1 MLMATA
7 PATPAEQPKLPTPQ
21 AIDAMCMAVD
31 TAAAAADKAAAELKD
46 AKAPLLTLVRLYGSV
61 PETAPRTKRLLG
73 TLYVADST
81 VNTKTE
87 IVDASV
93 AALRTKLKDH
103 RKSALFA
110 QLFESVESF
119 ALQKNA
125 AELLKIGIG
134 GLPESQQTEILTLY
148 AQCFNAKT
156 NAPSLS
162 VDLIEA
168 LREKESEAE
177 RKAEEKAA
185 KAAKKA
191 AREAKKAAKQK
202 GGVK

>member
-1 MLMATA
+1 MATA
-7 PATPAEQPKLPTPQ
+7 LATSTPTMPTTTE
-21 AIDAMCMAVD
+21 IDDMCALVD
-31 TAAAAADKAAAELKD
+31 SAAANVERAQKILSE
-46 AKAPLLTLVRLYGSV
+46 AKAPLLESVRTFGSV
-61 PETAPRTKRLLG
+61 PETAPRTRRLFG

-87 IVDASV
+87 IVDAAV
-93 AALRTKLKDH
+93 AALRNKLKDH

-110 QLFESVESF
+110 QMFESVESF

-134 GLPESQQTEILTLY
+134 GLLESEQTEILTLY
-148 AQCFNAKT
+148 ALCFNAKT
-156 NAPSLS
+156 SAPSLS
-162 VDLIEA
+162 VDLVTA
-168 LREKESEAE
+168 LQEKE
-177 RKAEEKAA
+177 A
-185 KAAKKA
+185 KAAEKKANKA